1 MSDSE
6 QLAMWWVDLDF
17 IVRLKSLDSSLSIIR
32 LKLKQTMILL
42 FLLFLFLLFV
52 FLFRFLSPLITT
64 KEQEVL

>member
-17 IVRLKSLDSSLSIIR
+17 IVRLKSLDSSLSIR

-52 FLFRFLSPLITT
+52 FLFRLLSPLITT